1 MTIPKRW
8 TYLITIYVVNFIDAN
23 HNSKSLKY
31 KQKITTPVGDNG
43 RKNVKIM
50 VSLTHLSHFWRNIE
64 MLLINCDISLI
75 LTWSTNC
82 VLLSNT
88 AIVQATT
95 FSVTDTK
102 LYVSIVTLSTQDNAK
117 LLQQLKSGFKRT
129 TS

>member
-1 MTIPKRW
+1 M
-8 TYLITIYVVNFIDAN
+8 
-23 HNSKSLKY
+23 KY
-31 KQKITTPVGDNG
+31 KRKLTTPPGDNV

-50 VSLTHLSHFWRNIE
+50 VPLKYLSHFWRNIE
-64 MLLINCDISLI
+64 MPLINCEISLI
-75 LTWSTNC
+75 LAWSTNC

-102 LYVSIVTLSTQDNAK
+102 LYFLVVPLSTQDNAK
-117 LLQQLKSGFKRT
+117 LLQQLKSDFKRT